1 MGAFPNPDS
10 HLALWKG
17 WHDRMLGIW
26 IGKLVLWVLALRG
39 RDATSLPG
47 KIALRIAPGLIRR
60 FGGQVKRVIAVTGTN
75 GKTTTTSLLASMV
88 AETEPIITNHK
99 GANLAQG
106 IATAFLRSCSW
117 TGRLRAKTAVLEIDE
132 ATLPA
137 VAADLPISVLVVTN
151 VFRDQLDRYGELDGT
166 LAKLLEGIRK
176 TQATL
181 VLNGDDPLC
190 RYLGLRSS
198 RKVLYYGMRRETARS
213 PRREQM
219 RDGQFCLMCG
229 RPLRYDGFWY
239 GQLGLYQCE
248 GCDFVRPHPT
258 FQGELR
264 GGFLRFSEETL
275 PDLMFDLP
283 VAGLYNAYNVLAA
296 ASAAR
301 ALGLTSAAIHAGLR
315 AYRPPEGRMQR
326 FDLEAPVT
334 LHLIKNPT
342 GCDSVIDAVVSDAR
356 PKVVVVGV
364 NDLAADGRDVSWLWD
379 ADFELLAEDPH
390 LTHVIATGL
399 RAHDMA
405 LRLKYAGF
413 PEQRLHV
420 EPDLEAALEAG
431 ISCSASMGAA
441 MYALVTYT
449 LLHPAARWLS
459 ERRDHLEPQGALY
472 RTSVS

>member
-1 MGAFPNPDS
+1 
-10 HLALWKG
+10 
-17 WHDRMLGIW
+17 MLGIW
-26 IGKLVLWVLALRG
+26 IGKLILWVLRLRG

-47 KIALRIAPGLIRR
+47 KVALRISPGLIRR

-88 AETEPIITNHK
+88 AQSEPLVTNHK

-117 TGRLRAKTAVLEIDE
+117 TGRLPASTAVLEIDE

-137 VAADLPISVLVVTN
+137 VAPDLPIGVIVVTN

-198 RKVLYYGMRRETARS
+198 RKVIYYGMARDTARS

-239 GQLGLYQCE
+239 GQLGLYRCE
-248 GCDFVRPHPT
+248 GCDFVRPHPV
-258 FQGELR
+258 FQGELQ
-264 GGFLRFSEETL
+264 GGFLRFTEEGL
-275 PDLMFDLP
+275 PDLLLDLP
-283 VAGLYNAYNVLAA
+283 VSGLYNAYNVLAA

-301 ALGLTSAAIHAGLR
+301 ALGLTSTAIHGGLR

-342 GCDSVIDAVVSDAR
+342 GCDSVLDTVVSDGR
-356 PKVVVVGV
+356 DKVAVIGV

-379 ADFELLAEDPH
+379 ADFELLAEDPR
-390 LTHVIATGL
+390 LTAVIATGF

-413 PEQRLHV
+413 PESKIRV
-420 EPDLEAALEAG
+420 EPDLEAALQEG
-431 ISCSASMGAA
+431 LSQSSAIGAA
-441 MYALVTYT
+441 IHALVTYT

-459 ERRDHLEPQGALY
+459 ERRDQHEPQGALY

>member
-1 MGAFPNPDS
+1 
-10 HLALWKG
+10 
-17 WHDRMLGIW
+17 MLGIW
-26 IGKLVLWVLALRG
+26 IGKLILWVLRLRG

-47 KIALRIAPGLIRR
+47 KVALRISPGLIRR

-75 GKTTTTSLLASMV
+75 GKTTTTSLLSGMV
-88 AETEPIITNHK
+88 VEREPVVTNHK

-117 TGRLRAKTAVLEIDE
+117 TGRLSADTAVLEIDE

-137 VAADLPISVLVVTN
+137 VASDLPIGVIVVTN

-198 RKVLYYGMRRETARS
+198 RKVMYYGMARDTARS

-239 GQLGLYQCE
+239 GQLGLYRCE
-248 GCDFVRPHPT
+248 ECDFVRPHPG
-258 FQGELR
+258 FQGELQ
-264 GGFLRFSEETL
+264 GGFLRFSEEGL
-275 PDLMFDLP
+275 PDLLLDLP
-283 VAGLYNAYNVLAA
+283 VSGLYNAYNVLAA

-301 ALGLTSAAIHAGLR
+301 ALGLTGEAIHGGLR

-326 FDLEAPVT
+326 FELAAPVT

-342 GCDSVIDAVVSDAR
+342 GCDSVLDAVVTDGRS
-356 PKVVVVGV
+356 KVAVIGI

-379 ADFELLAEDPH
+379 ADFELLAEDQK
-390 LTHVIATGL
+390 LSYIVTTGY
-399 RAHDMA
+399 RAHDIA
-405 LRLKYAGF
+405 LRMKYAGF
-413 PEQRLHV
+413 PESRIRI
-420 EPDLEAALEAG
+420 EPELAAALQLGIDEGTAAG
-431 ISCSASMGAA
+431 AVVH
-441 MYALVTYT
+441 ALVTYT

-459 ERRDHLEPQGALY
+459 ERRDEREPQAALY

>member
-1 MGAFPNPDS
+1 
-10 HLALWKG
+10 
-17 WHDRMLGIW
+17 MLGIW
-26 IGKLVLWVLALRG
+26 IGKLILWILMLRG

-47 KIALRIAPGLIRR
+47 KVALRIAPGLLRR
-60 FGGQVKRVIAVTGTN
+60 FGGRVKRVIAVTGTN

-88 AETEPIITNHK
+88 AETEPVVTNHK

-106 IATAFLRSCSW
+106 IATAFLRACSW
-117 TGRLRAKTAVLEIDE
+117 TGRLRANTAVLEIDE
-132 ATLPA
+132 ATLPV
-137 VAADLPISVLVVTN
+137 VARDLPIGVIVVTN

-166 LAKLLEGIRK
+166 LAKLLDGIRQ

-229 RPLRYDGFWY
+229 QPLRYDGFWY
-239 GQLGLYQCE
+239 GQLGLYRCE
-248 GCDFVRPHPT
+248 GCDFVRPHPLY
-258 FQGELR
+258 QGELQ
-264 GGFLRFSEETL
+264 GGFLRFSEEGL
-275 PDLMFDLP
+275 PALMLDLP
-283 VAGLYNAYNVLAA
+283 AAGLYNAYNVLAA
-296 ASAAR
+296 VSAAR
-301 ALGLTSAAIHAGLR
+301 ALGLPSAAIHGGLR

-342 GCDSVIDAVVSDAR
+342 GCDSVLDAVVSDAR
-356 PKVVVVGV
+356 AKLLVIGV

-379 ADFELLAEDPH
+379 ADFELLVEDAR
-390 LTHVIATGL
+390 LTCVIATGL
-399 RAHDMA
+399 RAYDMA

-413 PEQRLHV
+413 PESRIRL
-420 EPDLEAALEAG
+420 EPDLIAALKEG
-431 ISCSASMGAA
+431 ISSSAAAGAA
-441 MYALVTYT
+441 MHALVTYT

-459 ERRDHLEPQGALY
+459 ERRDQLEPQGALY

>member
-1 MGAFPNPDS
+1 
-10 HLALWKG
+10 
-17 WHDRMLGIW
+17 MLGIW
-26 IGKLVLWVLALRG
+26 IGKLILWVLRLRG

-47 KIALRIAPGLIRR
+47 KVALRISPGLIRR

-75 GKTTTTSLLASMV
+75 GKTTTTSLLSGMV
-88 AETEPIITNHK
+88 VEREPVVTNHK

-117 TGRLRAKTAVLEIDE
+117 TGRLSADTAVLEIDE

-137 VAADLPISVLVVTN
+137 VASDLPIGVIVVTN

-198 RKVLYYGMRRETARS
+198 RKVMYYGMARDTARS

-239 GQLGLYQCE
+239 GQLGLYRCE
-248 GCDFVRPHPT
+248 GCDFVRPHPG
-258 FQGELR
+258 FQGELQ
-264 GGFLRFSEETL
+264 GGFLRFSEEGL
-275 PDLMFDLP
+275 PDLLLDLP
-283 VAGLYNAYNVLAA
+283 VSGLYNAYNVLAA

-301 ALGLTSAAIHAGLR
+301 VLGLTGEAIHGGLR

-326 FDLEAPVT
+326 FELAAPVT

-342 GCDSVIDAVVSDAR
+342 GCDSVLDAVVTDGRS
-356 PKVVVVGV
+356 KVAVIGI

-379 ADFELLAEDPH
+379 ADFELLAEDQK
-390 LTHVIATGL
+390 LSYIVTTGY
-399 RAHDMA
+399 RAHDIA
-405 LRLKYAGF
+405 LRMKYAGF
-413 PEQRLHV
+413 PESRIRI
-420 EPDLEAALEAG
+420 EPELAAALQLGIDEGTAAG
-431 ISCSASMGAA
+431 AVVH
-441 MYALVTYT
+441 ALVTYT

-459 ERRDHLEPQGALY
+459 ERRDEREPQAALY

>member
-1 MGAFPNPDS
+1 M
-10 HLALWKG
+10 HAL
-17 WHDRMLGIW
+17 MLGIW
-26 IGKLVLWVLALRG
+26 IGKLILWVLRLGG

-47 KIALRIAPGLIRR
+47 KVALRISPGLIRH
-60 FGGQVKRVIAVTGTN
+60 FGRQVKQVIAVTGTN

-88 AETEPIITNHK
+88 AEREPVVTNHK

-106 IATAFLRSCSW
+106 IATAFLRSSSW
-117 TGRLRAKTAVLEIDE
+117 TGRLRTITAVLEIDE

-137 VAADLPISVLVVTN
+137 VASDLPIGVLVVTN

-166 LAKLLEGIRK
+166 LAKLLDGIRK

-190 RYLGLRSS
+190 RYLGLRSA
-198 RKVLYYGMRRETARS
+198 RNAVYYGMSRETARS

-239 GQLGLYQCE
+239 GQLGLYACE
-248 GCDFVRPHPT
+248 GCDFVRPHPA
-258 FQGELR
+258 FQGALE
-264 GGFLRFSEETL
+264 GGFLRFAEEGL
-275 PDLMFDLP
+275 PALLLDLP
-283 VAGLYNAYNVLAA
+283 VSGLYNAYNVLAA

-301 ALGLTSAAIHAGLR
+301 AIGLPAEAIHAGLR
-315 AYRPPEGRMQR
+315 AYQPPEGRMQR
-326 FDLEAPVT
+326 FYLEAPVT

-342 GCDSVIDAVVSDAR
+342 GCDSVLDTVVSDGR
-356 PKVVVVGV
+356 HKVLVIGI

-379 ADFELLAEDPH
+379 ADFELLAEDPR
-390 LTHVIATGL
+390 LTSVVTTGL

-405 LRLKYAGF
+405 LRLKYAGLL
-413 PEQRLHV
+413 EAKIRV
-420 EPDLEAALEAG
+420 EPDLGAALHEG
-431 ISCSASMGAA
+431 LSQSSSTGAV
-441 MYALVTYT
+441 MHALVTYT

-459 ERRDHLEPQGALY
+459 ERRDEHASQGPLY

>member
-1 MGAFPNPDS
+1 
-10 HLALWKG
+10 
-17 WHDRMLGIW
+17 MLGIW
-26 IGKLVLWVLALRG
+26 IGKLVLWVLRLRG

-47 KIALRIAPGLIRR
+47 KVALRISPGLIRR
-60 FGGQVKRVIAVTGTN
+60 FGGKVKRVIAVTGTN
-75 GKTTTTSLLASMV
+75 GKTTTTALLASMV
-88 AETEPIITNHK
+88 AEREPVVTNHK

-117 TGRLRAKTAVLEIDE
+117 TGRLSADTAVLEIDE

-137 VAADLPISVLVVTN
+137 VAPDLPVAVIVVTN

-198 RKVLYYGMRRETARS
+198 RQTIYYGMARGTARS

-229 RPLRYDGFWY
+229 RPLRYEGFWY

-248 GCDFVRPHPT
+248 GCDFVRPHPA
-258 FQGELR
+258 FQGELQ
-264 GGFLRFSEETL
+264 GGFLRFSEEGL
-275 PDLMFDLP
+275 PDLLLDLP
-283 VAGLYNAYNVLAA
+283 VSGLYNAYNVLAA

-301 ALGLTSAAIHAGLR
+301 ALGLTGDAIHGGLR
-315 AYRPPEGRMQR
+315 AYQPPEGRMQR

-342 GCDSVIDAVVSDAR
+342 GCDSVLDTVVSDGR
-356 PKVVVVGV
+356 DKVLVIGV

-390 LTHVIATGL
+390 LTAVVTTGF
-399 RAHDMA
+399 RAHDVA
-405 LRLKYAGF
+405 LRLKYAGLA
-413 PEQRLHV
+413 ESRIRVQ
-420 EPDLEAALEAG
+420 PDLEAALYEG
-431 ISCSASMGAA
+431 LSHSSATGAA
-441 MYALVTYT
+441 MHALVTYT

-459 ERRDHLEPQGALY
+459 ERRDEHEPQGALY

>member
-1 MGAFPNPDS
+1 
-10 HLALWKG
+10 
-17 WHDRMLGIW
+17 MLGIW
-26 IGKLVLWVLALRG
+26 IGKLILWVLRLRG

-47 KIALRIAPGLIRR
+47 KVALRISPGLIRR

-75 GKTTTTSLLASMV
+75 GKTTTTSLLSGMV
-88 AETEPIITNHK
+88 VEREPVVTNHK

-117 TGRLRAKTAVLEIDE
+117 TGRLSADTAVLEIDE

-137 VAADLPISVLVVTN
+137 VASDLPIGVIVVTN

-198 RKVLYYGMRRETARS
+198 RKVMYYGMARDTARS

-239 GQLGLYQCE
+239 GQLGLYRCE
-248 GCDFVRPHPT
+248 ECDFVRPHPG
-258 FQGELR
+258 FQGELQ
-264 GGFLRFSEETL
+264 GGFLRFSEEGL
-275 PDLMFDLP
+275 PDLLLDLP
-283 VAGLYNAYNVLAA
+283 VSGLYNAYNVLAA

-301 ALGLTSAAIHAGLR
+301 ALGLTGEAIHGGLR

-326 FDLEAPVT
+326 FELAAPVT

-342 GCDSVIDAVVSDAR
+342 GCDSVLDAVVTDGRS
-356 PKVVVVGV
+356 KVAVIGI

-379 ADFELLAEDPH
+379 ADFELLAEDQK
-390 LTHVIATGL
+390 LSYIVTTGY

-405 LRLKYAGF
+405 LRMKYAGF
-413 PEQRLHV
+413 PESRIRI
-420 EPDLEAALEAG
+420 EPELAAALQLGIDEGTAAG
-431 ISCSASMGAA
+431 AVVH
-441 MYALVTYT
+441 ALVTYT

-459 ERRDHLEPQGALY
+459 ERRDEREPQAALY

>member
-1 MGAFPNPDS
+1 
-10 HLALWKG
+10 
-17 WHDRMLGIW
+17 MLGIW
-26 IGKLVLWVLALRG
+26 IGKLILWVLRLRG

-47 KIALRIAPGLIRR
+47 KVALSISPGLIRR

-88 AETEPIITNHK
+88 AEREPVVTNHK

-117 TGRLRAKTAVLEIDE
+117 TGRLPASTAVLEIDE

-137 VAADLPISVLVVTN
+137 VAPDLPIGVIVVTN

-198 RKVLYYGMRRETARS
+198 RKVIYYGMARDTARS

-239 GQLGLYQCE
+239 GQLGLYRCE
-248 GCDFVRPHPT
+248 GCDFVRPHPV
-258 FQGELR
+258 FQGELQ
-264 GGFLRFSEETL
+264 GGFLRFTEEGL
-275 PDLMFDLP
+275 PDLLLDLP
-283 VAGLYNAYNVLAA
+283 VSGLYNAYNVLAA

-301 ALGLTSAAIHAGLR
+301 ALGLTSAAIHGGLR

-342 GCDSVIDAVVSDAR
+342 GCDSVLDTVVSDGR
-356 PKVVVVGV
+356 DKVAVIGV

-379 ADFELLAEDPH
+379 ADFELLAEDPR
-390 LTHVIATGL
+390 LTAVVTTGF

-405 LRLKYAGF
+405 LRLKYAGL
-413 PEQRLHV
+413 PESRIRV
-420 EPDLEAALEAG
+420 EPDLEAALHEG
-431 ISCSASMGAA
+431 LSQSSATGAA
-441 MYALVTYT
+441 MHALVTYT

-459 ERRDHLEPQGALY
+459 ERRDEHEPQGALY